1 MQTISSIIDS
11 TRPAVRLVAATAP
24 VSKAIDRMR
33 QDDVHLLLVIS
44 DESKV
49 VGLLTERDILVRVV
63 SLGRDPQSVTVGE
76 VMTTELVMV
85 PGTASADDVLELM
98 AGSSH
103 SQLPVVDEGVVRG
116 MISWCEISRSMV
128 AQREA
133 KIGDLTYYITHG

>member
-11 TRPAVRLVAATAP
+11 TRPAVRLVAEAAP

-44 DESKV
+44 DESKI

>member
-24 VSKAIDRMR
+24 VSQAIDRMR
-33 QDDVHLLLVIS
+33 QDDVHLLLVIG
-44 DESKV
+44 DESNI
-49 VGLLTERDILVRVV
+49 VGVLTERDILVRVV
-63 SLGRDPQSVTVGE
+63 ALSRDPQSVAVGE

-85 PGTASADDVLELM
+85 PATASADDVLELM

-103 SQLPVVDEGVVRG
+103 SQLPVVDEGVVQG

-133 KIGDLTYYITHG
+133 QIGDLTYYITHG